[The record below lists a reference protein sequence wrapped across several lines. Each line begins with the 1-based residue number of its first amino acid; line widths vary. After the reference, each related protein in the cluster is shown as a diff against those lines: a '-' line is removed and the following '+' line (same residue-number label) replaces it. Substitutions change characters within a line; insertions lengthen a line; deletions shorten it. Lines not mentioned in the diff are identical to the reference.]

1 MQREATLPPD
11 FAQYAGLVR
20 YVQQVSDTEWSSSC
34 PSCGG
39 EVHQDRTWPDRCRW
53 FLSGKHNGW
62 CRRCGSLFWPDQAPG
77 YTPPS
82 PEELERWRREREQA
96 ELDRKRSAERALEH
110 LRQDRVWLRY
120 HERLNDYGRKWWE
133 GRGISPKLQD
143 WWRLGWRPD
152 WIIAVGGKDYLTD
165 SATIPLFDKGWQ
177 ALNVKH
183 RLVAPPPSIGKY
195 RYELAGQPQPAF
207 IANPENDLTGDVIVV
222 EGEIKAMVVWAT
234 LRDVDARVVGLPGT
248 HPSGDVISRLSEA
261 ERVTLIMDPGA
272 QRAAWAIVKQLGRKR
287 CRVLIPPVKVDDGI
301 LAADL
306 TREDV
311 LAMLRSAVP
320 C

>member
-1 MQREATLPPD
+1 MNKRARLP
-11 FAQYAGLVR
+11 QVWSWLEGRLQ
-20 YVQQVSDTEWSSSC
+20 YVQQVSHTEWSAEC
-34 PSCGG
+34 LECGG
-39 EVHQDRTWPDRCRW
+39 QPHESGEWPDRMRI
-53 FLSGKHNGW
+53 FADEKPLIW
-62 CRRCGSLFWPDQAPG
+62 CRRCGMIRFPDQAPG

-120 HERLNDYGRKWWE
+120 HEHLNDYGRKWWE

-152 WIIAVGGKDYLTD
+152 WIIAVEGKDYLTD